1 MAKVQN
7 TSSDLD
13 INFDRNP
20 LSGDVAMRRDEEAIK
35 RSLKNLILLK
45 RNEKPFHPEIYSG
58 ILDMLF
64 ELVDPLTVIEVKK
77 RISDTIRNY
86 EPRVN
91 TAVVDVADVID
102 KNEIRITIH
111 FTIKKW
117 WNNIVQ
123 SNKKL
128 FLQFFY
134 RPFFCYCL
142 F

>member
-20 LSGDVAMRRDEEAIK
+20 LSGDVAVRRDEEAIK

-58 ILDMLF
+58 IQDMLF

-102 KNEIRITIH
+102 RNEIRITIH
-111 FTIKKW
+111 FTIK
-117 WNNIVQ
+117 NVQ
-123 SNKKL
+123 RVFSTTVAVTRL
-128 FLQFFY
+128 
-134 RPFFCYCL
+134 R
-142 F
+142 

>member
-7 TSSDLD
+7 TSLDLD

-20 LSGDVAMRRDEEAIK
+20 LSGDVAVRRDEEAIK
-35 RSLKNLILLK
+35 RSLKNLVLLK
-45 RNEKPFHPEIYSG
+45 KNEKPFHPEIYSG
-58 ILDMLF
+58 IQDMLF

-102 KNEIRITIH
+102 RNEIRITIH
-111 FTIKKW
+111 FTIK
-117 WNNIVQ
+117 NVQ
-123 SNKKL
+123 RIFSTTVAVTRL
-128 FLQFFY
+128 
-134 RPFFCYCL
+134 R
-142 F
+142 

>member
-7 TSSDLD
+7 TSLDLD

-20 LSGDVAMRRDEEAIK
+20 LSGDVAVRRDEEAIK

-58 ILDMLF
+58 IQDMLF

-102 KNEIRITIH
+102 RNEIRITIH
-111 FTIKKW
+111 FTIK
-117 WNNIVQ
+117 NVQ
-123 SNKKL
+123 RVFSTTVAVTRL
-128 FLQFFY
+128 
-134 RPFFCYCL
+134 R
-142 F
+142 